1 MKYNNETLI
10 DVYTP
15 YHSDVYLPS
24 NVLGEKDFIVK
35 VSEDLKDPNYTPV
48 PYRVISSVNKNTELF
63 KNRVLRFR
71 PEEEE
76 ELWKDLRIDNSR
88 IRDVYTKE
96 AIDKIILTPTDEELK
111 NVLKIKSLSMINCF
125 FSELVW
131 LRNSGNYW
139 VNEKAELYIRARR
152 DEIRQGIAHTELP
165 FIEDADEEDINEL
178 LGIEPKE
185 EVEEEE
191 IVEEVVEEVKPKT
204 TTKKATTTKKTTAK
218 KTTK

>member
-35 VSEDLKDPNYTPV
+35 VSEDLRDPNYTPV

-96 AIDKIILTPTDEELK
+96 AIDRIILTPTDEELK

-204 TTKKATTTKKTTAK
+204 ATKKTTTAKKTTTKKTTK
-218 KTTK
+218 

>member
-178 LGIEPKE
+178 LGIEPEE

-204 TTKKATTTKKTTAK
+204 TTKKTTTAKKTTAK

>member
-191 IVEEVVEEVKPKT
+191 IVDEVVEEVKPKT
-204 TTKKATTTKKTTAK
+204 ATKKTTTAKKTTTKKTTK
-218 KTTK
+218 

>member
-204 TTKKATTTKKTTAK
+204 ATKKTTAAKKTTTKKTTK
-218 KTTK
+218 

>member
-204 TTKKATTTKKTTAK
+204 TTKKTTTAKKTTAK

>member
-96 AIDKIILTPTDEELK
+96 AIDRIILTPTDEELK

-131 LRNSGNYW
+131 LRNSGSYW

-178 LGIEPKE
+178 LGIEPEE

-204 TTKKATTTKKTTAK
+204 TTKKTTTAKKTTAK

>member
-125 FSELVW
+125 FTELVW

-178 LGIEPKE
+178 LGIEPEE

-204 TTKKATTTKKTTAK
+204 TTKKTTTAKKTTTKKTTK
-218 KTTK
+218 

>member
-15 YHSDVYLPS
+15 YHSYVYFPS

-125 FSELVW
+125 FTELVW

-178 LGIEPKE
+178 LGIEPEE

-204 TTKKATTTKKTTAK
+204 TTKKTTTAKKTTAK

>member
-204 TTKKATTTKKTTAK
+204 TTKKTTTAKKTTTKKTTK
-218 KTTK
+218 

>member
-63 KNRVLRFR
+63 KNRVLRVR

>member
-204 TTKKATTTKKTTAK
+204 ATKKTTTAKKTTTKKTTK
-218 KTTK
+218 

>member
-125 FSELVW
+125 FTELVW

-178 LGIEPKE
+178 LGIEPEE

-204 TTKKATTTKKTTAK
+204 TTKKTTTAKKTTAK

>member
-178 LGIEPKE
+178 LGIEPEE

-204 TTKKATTTKKTTAK
+204 TTKKTTTAKKTTTKKTTK
-218 KTTK
+218 

>member
-111 NVLKIKSLSMINCF
+111 NVLKIKSLGMINCF

-185 EVEEEE
+185 E

-204 TTKKATTTKKTTAK
+204 TTKKTTTAKKTTTKKTTK
-218 KTTK
+218 

>member
-35 VSEDLKDPNYTPV
+35 VSEDLRDPNYTPV

-204 TTKKATTTKKTTAK
+204 TTKKTTTAKKTTAK

>member
-204 TTKKATTTKKTTAK
+204 ANKKTTTAKKTTTKKTTK
-218 KTTK
+218 

>member
-204 TTKKATTTKKTTAK
+204 ATKKTTTTKKTTAK

>member
-178 LGIEPKE
+178 LGIEPEE
-185 EVEEEE
+185 EVE

-204 TTKKATTTKKTTAK
+204 ATKKTTTAKKTTTKKTTK
-218 KTTK
+218 